1 MIKLGERIKEFRQ
14 RDGRTQDA
22 LASELGVTAQA
33 VSRWEKEI
41 CCPDVEMIPSIANY
55 FGVSIDELFGYDNER
70 SKKVDELAA
79 AINDM
84 ISRNNGK
91 DVSMDACIAAAREAL
106 IEFPGNEKLTLAL
119 ASALYNAGYVRRGE
133 YHIVGADGYSVYDT
147 ERHKKY
153 PEWQEA
159 IKLYE
164 KLLASL
170 QSGEL
175 RQKAVL
181 ELSQLYKNTGEH
193 EKALRLAES
202 APAMTAS
209 RPFLRI
215 KAFDGKA
222 AVAAQGEALIETVQ
236 QSADLIVHIVLD
248 DAAIPPHA
256 AAELLQNAG
265 NMFAL
270 IAPDHRYG
278 RNFGMLSC
286 IQMLRSYY
294 LWSAEKK
301 DDAFLALDAAL
312 DYARQ
317 LDALHKSTEK
327 YFSSP
332 LLHNV
337 PIHAEEMPAGS
348 AFCTELPDLWPWW
361 DVSEQEKVKAEMQ
374 TDPRWAEWV
383 GKTRE

>member
-1 MIKLGERIKEFRQ
+1 MIKLGERIKEFRL

-317 LDALHKSTEK
+317 LDALHKSTGK

-337 PIHAEEMPAGS
+337 PIHAEESPAGS
-348 AFCTELPDLWPWW
+348 AFCAELPDLWPWW

>member
-33 VSRWEKEI
+33 VSRWEKGI

-209 RPFLRI
+209 KPFLRI

-270 IAPDHRYG
+270 IASDHRYG

-337 PIHAEEMPAGS
+337 PIHAEETPAGS
-348 AFCTELPDLWPWW
+348 AFCAELPDLWPWW

>member
-337 PIHAEEMPAGS
+337 PIHAEESPAGS
-348 AFCTELPDLWPWW
+348 AFCAELPDLWPWW
-361 DVSEQEKVKAEMQ
+361 DVSEQGKVKAEMQ